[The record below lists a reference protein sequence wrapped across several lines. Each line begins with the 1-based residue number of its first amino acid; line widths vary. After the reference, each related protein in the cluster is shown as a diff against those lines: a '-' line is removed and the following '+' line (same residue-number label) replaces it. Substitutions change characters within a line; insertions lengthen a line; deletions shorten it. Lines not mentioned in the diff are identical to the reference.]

1 MAIDYER
8 AFKKLKEQ
16 IDLEYGWASN
26 DNINDV
32 WSNPDYGRRMYD
44 LGMRAAYR
52 SIKELSDKLS
62 DGSFVFDGQYDYML
76 TENKEEK

>member
-1 MAIDYER
+1 MCIDYER

-16 IDLEYGWASN
+16 IDLEYGWAMKQTM
-26 DNINDV
+26 I
-32 WSNPDYGRRMYD
+32 PDYGRRMYD
-44 LGMRAAYR
+44 RGMRAAYS

>member
-16 IDLEYGWASN
+16 IDLEYGWAKERSN
-26 DNINDV
+26 
-32 WSNPDYGRRMYD
+32 STMYD
-44 LGMRAAYR
+44 LGMIFAYR

-76 TENKEEK
+76 TGNKEEK

>member
-16 IDLEYGWASN
+16 IDLEYGWAMN
-26 DNINDV
+26 EIMV
-32 WSNPDYGRRMYD
+32 PDYGRRMFNR
-44 LGMRAAYR
+44 GMQTAYR

-76 TENKEEK
+76 TGNKEEK

>member
-1 MAIDYER
+1 MSIDYER

-16 IDLEYGWASN
+16 IDLEYGWAMKQ
-26 DNINDV
+26 IMV
-32 WSNPDYGRRMYD
+32 PDYGRRMYD
-44 LGMRAAYR
+44 LGMKTAYR

-76 TENKEEK
+76 TGNKEEK

>member
-8 AFKKLKEQ
+8 AFKTLKEQ
-16 IDLEYGWASN
+16 IDMEYKWAM
-26 DNINDV
+26 
-32 WSNPDYGRRMYD
+32 DYSEESGFPHNEIHNAYNRGS
-44 LGMRAAYR
+44 LFAYR

-76 TENKEEK
+76 TEK